1 VVPTGMLTKN
11 SRRGSSIRFPSSART
26 GTALFLLCIVFLYL
40 SCAPSRNRITGRKN
54 FHRQTER
61 NDRTELRVEHF
72 SWHDTNYEDSTAHY
86 TFRERSTPDRLI
98 PNNTNNPY
106 QKEIR
111 YRETE
116 NVQRTN
122 RAFRTENREGKS
134 RDPYIIYR
142 IRKGDTLY
150 RISKRFNTPVK
161 KIISVNRIRN
171 TRNIKIGTKLK
182 IPQRNSITAPEHK
195 RASKRNLHFSW
206 PLHNKS
212 KIRRD
217 GQKGVKS
224 IGIVITGKPGEHVLS
239 SATGVVKKIGHMRG
253 FGNYIVIK
261 HSKEYMTVYSN
272 LDSIT
277 VVEGD
282 TIKRG
287 EHIGRIHTSDNELH
301 FQINYSGKPQDPLR
315 LLPKS

>member
-11 SRRGSSIRFPSSART
+11 SKKGNNIRFPSAART
-26 GTALFLLCIVFLYL
+26 GTALFLLCIFFLYL
-40 SCAPSRNRITGRKN
+40 SCAPSRNRITGKRN
-54 FHRQTER
+54 FHRKAER
-61 NDRTELRVEHF
+61 NNSTEFAVEHF
-72 SWHDTNYEDSTAHY
+72 SWRDTSNEDSTAHY
-86 TFRERSTPDRLI
+86 TLRERNS
-98 PNNTNNPY
+98 PNHLVPNDTNTLY
-106 QKEIR
+106 QKGKR

-116 NVQRTN
+116 KKQKRNGALRTK
-122 RAFRTENREGKS
+122 NREGKS
-134 RDPYIIYR
+134 RYPYTFYR

-161 KIISVNRIRN
+161 KIISINRIKD

-182 IPQRNSITAPEHK
+182 IPQTNPITAPQHK
-195 RASKRNLHFSW
+195 RVSKKNLHFSW
-206 PLHNKS
+206 PIQNKI

-224 IGIVITGKPGEHVLS
+224 IGIFITGKPGEHVLS
-239 SATGVVKKIGHMRG
+239 SATGVVKKIGRMRG
-253 FGNYIVIK
+253 FGNYVVIK
-261 HSKEYMTVYSN
+261 HSKRYMTVYSN

-277 VVEGD
+277 VVEGEK
-282 TIKRG
+282 IKRG
-287 EHIGRIHTSDNELH
+287 EHIGRIHNSDNELH